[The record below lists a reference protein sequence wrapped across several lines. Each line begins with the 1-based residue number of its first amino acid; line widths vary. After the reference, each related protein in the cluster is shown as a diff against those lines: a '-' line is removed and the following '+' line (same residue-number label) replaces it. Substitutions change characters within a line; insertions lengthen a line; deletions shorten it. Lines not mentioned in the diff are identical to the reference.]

1 MCSRDL
7 FVTTHKIGCAAGT
20 WKIHV
25 LMLSLPVHQYVFSEV
40 LKKTLLNKKDK
51 KQETATKREDVP
63 FK

>member
-1 MCSRDL
+1 MLPHTRLDVQL
-7 FVTTHKIGCAAGT
+7 AA